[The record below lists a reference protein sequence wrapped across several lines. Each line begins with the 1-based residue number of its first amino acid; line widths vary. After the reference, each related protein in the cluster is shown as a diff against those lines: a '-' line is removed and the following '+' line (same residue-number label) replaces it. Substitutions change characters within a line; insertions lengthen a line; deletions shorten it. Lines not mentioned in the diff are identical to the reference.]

1 MSTEAQ
7 IKANQQ
13 NSQKSTGPQS
23 VEGKGVVSQ
32 NAVKH
37 GLFGS
42 EAVVKGEKQDDFD
55 LFRDE
60 MLAELAP
67 FGAVESMLAGRVVS
81 LSWRLK
87 RVERM
92 QNQALDVMLTPDESQ
107 YARLSRSMMTK
118 EQRQLAEDPN
128 LALGRAA
135 IKDFS
140 NSMVLDRLL
149 IYERR
154 IENSMFRIMAEIQ
167 RLQLMRELKQ
177 AKADEQQS
185 APEHRST
192 ADNEVDLKKQ
202 SQFAPAQMGVTSFT
216 GKDYENISHRTS
228 GENKAKQSQFHAPS
242 PTKGVGK
249 GEKSLAANTH

>member
-13 NSQKSTGPQS
+13 NSQKSTGPRS
-23 VEGKGVVSQ
+23 VEGKDIVSQ

-154 IENSMFRIMAEIQ
+154 IENSMFRTMAELQ
-167 RLQLMRELKQ
+167 RLQLMREIEQ
-177 AKADEQQS
+177 AKAKEQ
-185 APEHRST
+185 EFG
-192 ADNEVDLKKQ
+192 ADIEVDLKKQ
-202 SQFAPAQMGVTSFT
+202 SQFTPAQKGANSFVKEDYGNITRT
-216 GKDYENISHRTS
+216 GLL
-228 GENKAKQSQFHAPS
+228 ENKPKQSQFHAPAL
-242 PTKGVGK
+242 TERAGK
-249 GEKSLAANTH
+249 GEKSLASTKSLT